1 MLHSLNA
8 ALSLAVIERATLWM
22 NHVLASEPVATQ
34 RLKPHAGRSIRLHFV
49 GWPTVLPALPR
60 AAFRVT
66 PAGLLEWCGAAD
78 AAGAAA
84 GADAGADDPAA
95 LTVNIDASNP
105 ALALAQALAGERPK
119 VDVSGD
125 AAFAADL
132 NWLADNLRWDYEDDL
147 ARVVGPVPARELARL
162 ASGAARG
169 LRELVRS
176 LGAGVGPGAGRGEA
190 GPARS

>member
-8 ALSLAVIERATLWM
+8 ALSRAVIERATLWM

-34 RLKPHAGRSIRLHFV
+34 RLVPHAGRSIRLHFV
-49 GWPTVLPALPR
+49 GWPTVLPALPPT
-60 AAFRVT
+60 AFRVT
-66 PAGLLEWCGAAD
+66 PAGLLEWCGDDAAAAAD
-78 AAGAAA
+78 A
-84 GADAGADDPAA
+84 DPAA
-95 LTVNIDASNP
+95 LTVNVDASNP
-105 ALALAQALAGERPK
+105 AFAFAQALTGERPK

-176 LGAGVGPGAGRGEA
+176 LGAGAGAGRGAA

>member
-49 GWPTVLPALPR
+49 GWPAALPPLR
-60 AAFRVT
+60 PAAFRVT
-66 PAGLLEWCGAAD
+66 PAGLLEWCGDD
-78 AAGAAA
+78 AAG
-84 GADAGADDPAA
+84 DAGADPAA
-95 LTVNIDASNP
+95 LTVNVDASNP
-105 ALALAQALAGERPK
+105 ALAFAQALTGERPK
-119 VDVSGD
+119 VDISGD

-162 ASGAARG
+162 ASGATRG

-176 LGAGVGPGAGRGEA
+176 LGARAAPNTPGAGA
-190 GPARS
+190 GSGAAGSARS